1 MWMFSVLQR
10 TLELQFM
17 CTYQKPGENG
27 AWTWSR
33 ESRYASRRR
42 TTKKT
47 KEEMKLPNPAELGIR
62 LLENGITS
70 ADFLKIKMEEFNL
83 DERDAFIV
91 ADMGDIVHKH
101 LRWHE
106 ALPRVAPFY
115 AVKCNDRRAVI
126 STLACLGA
134 GFDCASKNEINMVL
148 NQGVPAERIIFAN
161 PCKQSSDIREAA
173 VHGVHTMT
181 FDCEDELV
189 KVSQIN
195 PTARLVLRIAADD
208 PSALFKFGN
217 KFGASLEDSKHL
229 LHMAKKLGLEIIGVS
244 FHVGSGSK
252 EPEAYVKAIYSS
264 HDVFHLAKKLGFSM
278 KLLDIGG
285 GFPGCDNDGPKFEEF
300 AARLKP
306 ALDLKFPRGSGVSII
321 AEPGTFYVM
330 SALTL
335 VATITTKKV
344 HIKDDDKRIM
354 KYYLDDGLYGSFCTH
369 LYDPEV
375 VMKPI
380 SFKGSD
386 EPMFESI
393 CMGPT
398 GDEKDCIISTCSLP
412 EQSSGDW
419 LHFKDMGA
427 YTVST
432 YTSFGGFTPSHCED
446 VIGQDDWQTLQTL
459 PEDLRTLVPVDATGL
474 SVPLSCCV
482 QNS

>member
-1 MWMFSVLQR
+1 
-10 TLELQFM
+10 
-17 CTYQKPGENG
+17 
-27 AWTWSR
+27 
-33 ESRYASRRR
+33 
-42 TTKKT
+42 
-47 KEEMKLPNPAELGIR
+47 MKLPSPAELGIR
-62 LLENGITS
+62 LLENGFTS
-70 ADFLKIKMEEFNL
+70 PDFLKTKMEEFNL

-115 AVKCNDRRAVI
+115 AVKCNDRPAVI
-126 STLACLGA
+126 STLTCLGA

-148 NQGVPAERIIFAN
+148 QLGVPAERIIFAN

-173 VHGVHTMT
+173 AHGVHTMT

-189 KVSQIN
+189 KISQFN
-195 PTARLVLRIAADD
+195 PTARLVLRIAVDD
-208 PSALFKFGN
+208 SSAMFKFGN
-217 KFGASLEDSKHL
+217 KFGASLEDSKRL
-229 LHMAKKLGLEIIGVS
+229 LHMAKHLGLDIIGVS

-252 EPEAYVKAIYSS
+252 EPQAYVKAIYNS

-285 GFPGCDNDGPKFEEF
+285 GFPGCNGDELKFEEF
-300 AARLKP
+300 AAELKP

-330 SALTL
+330 SAFTL

-344 HIKDDDKRIM
+344 QIKDSSDDKRMM
-354 KYYLDDGLYGSFCTH
+354 KYYLDDGLYGSFSTH
-369 LYDPEV
+369 LYDPEF

-380 SFKGSD
+380 SLKGAD

-398 GDEKDCIISTCSLP
+398 DDQKDCIMSTCFLP

-419 LHFKDMGA
+419 LLFKDMGA
-427 YTVST
+427 YTVSVCT
-432 YTSFGGFTPSHCED
+432 RFGGFPPPHCED
-446 VIGQDDWQTLQTL
+446 VIGQDDWY
-459 PEDLRTLVPVDATGL
+459 RKNG
-474 SVPLSCCV
+474 
-482 QNS
+482 